1 MGLTTLGNGTIIEEN
16 ESKERIVP
24 DFDPNAKNNGVAV
37 SAGSDCSERLD
48 RDPYEIMVTRAYG
61 VSDKHV

>member
-1 MGLTTLGNGTIIEEN
+1 MGLTTIGNATIVEEN

-37 SAGSDCSERLD
+37 SAGSGSPEPLD
-48 RDPYEIMVTRAYG
+48 RDPNEIVVTRAYG
-61 VSDKHV
+61 VSDRHV